1 MIFIVYFFKTYHK
14 QYYLGAGM
22 ILEIS
27 KQKKT

>member
-1 MIFIVYFFKTYHK
+1 MIFVVYLFLTYNK
-14 QYYLGAGM
+14 QCHLEAGM